1 MKKLRLSPLDQTRV
15 FLMESGFL
23 GGGRSRAV
31 ARAGWSVGPGM
42 TFPLEE
48 TELILCQPVWLRGA
62 VGGQLPLT
70 PEAMWGSWGTLLF
83 AIQRAFY
90 TEGTLSLYV

>member
-1 MKKLRLSPLDQTRV
+1 MKKLWLSPLEQTRV
-15 FLMESGFL
+15 FLTESGVL
-23 GGGRSRAV
+23 GGGGSRDV
-31 ARAGWSVGPGM
+31 ARAGWVVGPGM

-70 PEAMWGSWGTLLF
+70 PEVMWGSWGTLLF
-83 AIQRAFY
+83 AVQSF
-90 TEGTLSLYV
+90 LY